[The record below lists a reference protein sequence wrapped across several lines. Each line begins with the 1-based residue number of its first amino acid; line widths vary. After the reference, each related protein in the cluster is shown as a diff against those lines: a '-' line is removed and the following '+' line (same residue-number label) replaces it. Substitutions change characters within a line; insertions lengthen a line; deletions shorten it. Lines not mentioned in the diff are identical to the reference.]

1 MTGSSVWQRFVAHP
15 AALPALLV
23 LLAILLAALLGNV
36 LSPHSPFAAEGSARL
51 LPPLWR
57 EGGVAQH
64 PLGTDDLGRDMLA
77 RLLSGARWTMGLA
90 TIVVALSM
98 LVGVVL
104 GTLAAMGGRV
114 VDLVIMRIT
123 DVLLALPS
131 LLLAVL
137 LASLLGAGLLNTIY
151 AVAASLVPHFVRV
164 TRTALRDELQRDY
177 VAAARLDGI
186 GGVSLFV
193 QTLLPNVGPAIIVQ
207 TTLAF
212 STAVLDI
219 AALGFLGL
227 GAQPPLPEWGALLAS
242 AHDYILVAPWTVTLP
257 GMAIFITVLCANL
270 VGDAL
275 RDALAPRGAR

>member
-57 EGGVAQH
+57 EGGVALH